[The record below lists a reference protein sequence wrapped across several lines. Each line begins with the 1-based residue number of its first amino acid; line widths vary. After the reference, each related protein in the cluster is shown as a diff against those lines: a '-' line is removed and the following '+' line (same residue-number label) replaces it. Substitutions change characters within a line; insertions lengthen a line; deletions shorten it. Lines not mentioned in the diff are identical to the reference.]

1 DYYCAAT
8 FGSGTNWQW
17 IF

>member
-8 FGSGTNWQW
+8 YGSGITWQY

>member
-8 FGSGTNWQW
+8 YGSGISWHY